1 MSGADGAA
9 SSNRDGN
16 GNRDANDGAADA
28 RYPESWPPS
37 HRFALLRML
46 HPGLGVKRWL
56 LLGAAGI
63 SLCSIGLAFLLRKL
77 FALGFPDFL
86 PSYLEGVFMLALGV
100 GVIALAVYGLYRS
113 VGPLV
118 LASRTIDGIADRI
131 YTRRSRE
138 KGPRVVVIGG
148 GTGLSRLLRGMKAHT
163 DNLTA
168 IVSVGDNGGSSGR
181 LREEL
186 GVPPPG
192 DFRNCLVA
200 LSDSEPLVQELF
212 QYRFDRGNGLR
223 GHSFGNLFIVAMT
236 DITQDFE
243 EALSHSSKVLAV
255 RGAIIP
261 ATAASLTLSA
271 VLKEG
276 AVVQGESQIGES
288 GGAVERLTIEPADAR
303 ASLSAVEAIRRSDVI
318 VLGPG
323 SLYTSVLPNLLVRG
337 ISDALR
343 NSDAL
348 KIYVCNVA
356 TQKGETDGYDVED
369 HLEAIQ
375 AHTFDSIVD
384 YVLANSRPIDFGD
397 RFLGDPVAGGG
408 RPVRHARIA
417 YRDVIDEAH
426 PVGHDPDALARSIME
441 LYNENS

>member
-1 MSGADGAA
+1 MSGAGDAA
-9 SSNRDGN
+9 PFDRPVSAGV
-16 GNRDANDGAADA
+16 GTA
-28 RYPESWPPS
+28 SWSPS
-37 HRFALLRML
+37 PRHAVLKLLY
-46 HPGLGVKRWL
+46 PGLGVKRWL
-56 LLGAAGI
+56 LLGATGI
-63 SLCSIGLAFLLRKL
+63 SLCSIGLAFLMRKL
-77 FALGFPDFL
+77 FSLGFPDFL
-86 PSYLEGVFMLALGV
+86 PLYLEGVFMLVLGV
-100 GVIALAVYGLYRS
+100 AVLALAVYGLYRS

-118 LASRTIDGIADRI
+118 LASKTIDGLADAI

-148 GTGLSRLLRGMKAHT
+148 GTGLSRLLRGMKAHS

-168 IVSVGDNGGSSGR
+168 VVSVGDNGGSSGR

-200 LSDSEPLVQELF
+200 LSDSEPLVRELF

-236 DITQDFE
+236 DITQNFE

-255 RGAIIP
+255 RGDIIP

-271 VLKEG
+271 ELKDG
-276 AVVQGESQIGES
+276 AVVHGESQIGES
-288 GGAVERLTIEPADAR
+288 GGAVERLMIEPADAR
-303 ASLSAVEAIRRSDVI
+303 ASLSAVDAIRDSDVV

-323 SLYTSVLPNLLVRG
+323 SLYTSVLPNLLVGG
-337 ISDALR
+337 ITEALKT
-343 NSDAL
+343 SESL

-356 TQKGETDGYDVED
+356 TQKGETDGYRVED

-375 AHTFDSIVD
+375 AHTFDNIVD
-384 YVLANSRPIDFGD
+384 YVIANSRPIDFGD
-397 RFLGDPVAGGG
+397 RFLGETVVSDG
-408 RPVRHARIA
+408 RPVRHAKIVF
-417 YRDVIDEAH
+417 RDVIDTAH
-426 PVGHDPDALARSIME
+426 PVGHDSANLARSIIE
-441 LYNENS
+441 LYNDNS

>member
-1 MSGADGAA
+1 MSGAGDAA
-9 SSNRDGN
+9 PLDRPVSAGV
-16 GNRDANDGAADA
+16 GTA
-28 RYPESWPPS
+28 SWSPS
-37 HRFALLRML
+37 PRHAVLKLLY
-46 HPGLGVKRWL
+46 PGLGVKRWL
-56 LLGAAGI
+56 LLGATGI
-63 SLCSIGLAFLLRKL
+63 SLCSIGLAFLMRKL
-77 FALGFPDFL
+77 FSLGFPDFL
-86 PSYLEGVFMLALGV
+86 PLYLEGVFMLALGV
-100 GVIALAVYGLYRS
+100 AVLALAVYGLYRS

-118 LASRTIDGIADRI
+118 LASKTIDGLADAI

-148 GTGLSRLLRGMKAHT
+148 GTGLSRLLRGMKAHS

-168 IVSVGDNGGSSGR
+168 VVSVGDNGGSSGR

-200 LSDSEPLVQELF
+200 LSDSEPLVRELF

-236 DITQDFE
+236 DITQNFE

-255 RGAIIP
+255 RGDIIP

-271 VLKEG
+271 ELKDG
-276 AVVQGESQIGES
+276 AVVHGESQIGES
-288 GGAVERLTIEPADAR
+288 GGAVERLMIEPADAR
-303 ASLSAVEAIRRSDVI
+303 ASLSAVDAIRDSDVV

-323 SLYTSVLPNLLVRG
+323 SLYTSVLPNLLVGG
-337 ISDALR
+337 ITEALKK
-343 NSDAL
+343 SESL

-356 TQKGETDGYDVED
+356 TQKGETDGYRVED

-375 AHTFDSIVD
+375 AHTFDNIVD
-384 YVLANSRPIDFGD
+384 YVIANSRPIDFGD
-397 RFLGDPVAGGG
+397 RFLGETVVSDG
-408 RPVRHARIA
+408 RPVRHAKIVF
-417 YRDVIDEAH
+417 RDVIDTAH
-426 PVGHDPDALARSIME
+426 PVGHDSANLARSIIE
-441 LYNENS
+441 LYNDNS

>member
-1 MSGADGAA
+1 MSGTGDAA
-9 SSNRDGN
+9 PFDRPVSAGV
-16 GNRDANDGAADA
+16 GTA
-28 RYPESWPPS
+28 SWSPS
-37 HRFALLRML
+37 PRHAVLKLLY
-46 HPGLGVKRWL
+46 PGLGVKRWL
-56 LLGAAGI
+56 LLGATGI
-63 SLCSIGLAFLLRKL
+63 SLCSIGLAFLMRKL
-77 FALGFPDFL
+77 FSLGFPDFL
-86 PSYLEGVFMLALGV
+86 PLYLEGVFMLVLGV
-100 GVIALAVYGLYRS
+100 AVLALAVYGLYRS

-118 LASRTIDGIADRI
+118 LASKTIDGLADAI

-148 GTGLSRLLRGMKAHT
+148 GTGLSRLLRGMKAHS

-168 IVSVGDNGGSSGR
+168 VVSVGDNGGSSGR

-200 LSDSEPLVQELF
+200 LSDSEPLVRELF

-236 DITQDFE
+236 DITQNFE

-255 RGAIIP
+255 RGDIIP

-271 VLKEG
+271 ELKDG
-276 AVVQGESQIGES
+276 AVVHGESQIGES
-288 GGAVERLTIEPADAR
+288 GGAVERLMIEPADAR
-303 ASLSAVEAIRRSDVI
+303 ASLSAVDAIRDSDVV

-323 SLYTSVLPNLLVRG
+323 SLYTSVLPNLLVGG
-337 ISDALR
+337 ITEALKK
-343 NSDAL
+343 SESL

-356 TQKGETDGYDVED
+356 TQKGETDGYRVED

-375 AHTFDSIVD
+375 AHTFDNIVD
-384 YVLANSRPIDFGD
+384 YVIANSRPIDFGD
-397 RFLGDPVAGGG
+397 RFLGETVVSDG
-408 RPVRHARIA
+408 RPVRHAKIVF
-417 YRDVIDEAH
+417 RDVIDTAH
-426 PVGHDPDALARSIME
+426 PVGHDSANLARSIIE
-441 LYNENS
+441 LYNDNS

>member
-1 MSGADGAA
+1 MSGAGDAAPFDRPVSAGVGAA
-9 SSNRDGN
+9 SWS
-16 GNRDANDGAADA
+16 
-28 RYPESWPPS
+28 PS
-37 HRFALLRML
+37 PRHAVLKLLY
-46 HPGLGVKRWL
+46 PGLGVKRWL
-56 LLGAAGI
+56 LLGATGI
-63 SLCSIGLAFLLRKL
+63 SLCSIGLAFLMRKL
-77 FALGFPDFL
+77 FSLGFPDFL
-86 PSYLEGVFMLALGV
+86 PLYLEGVFMLVLGV
-100 GVIALAVYGLYRS
+100 AVLALAVYGLYRS

-118 LASRTIDGIADRI
+118 LASKTIDGLADAI

-148 GTGLSRLLRGMKAHT
+148 GTGLSRLLRGMKAHS

-168 IVSVGDNGGSSGR
+168 VVSVGDNGGSSGR

-200 LSDSEPLVQELF
+200 LSDSEPLVRELF

-236 DITQDFE
+236 DITQNFE

-255 RGAIIP
+255 RGDIIP

-271 VLKEG
+271 ELKDG
-276 AVVQGESQIGES
+276 AVVHGESQIGES
-288 GGAVERLTIEPADAR
+288 GGAVERLMIEPADAR
-303 ASLSAVEAIRRSDVI
+303 ASLSAVDAIRDSDVV

-323 SLYTSVLPNLLVRG
+323 SLYTSVLPNLLVGG
-337 ISDALR
+337 ITEALKK
-343 NSDAL
+343 SESL

-356 TQKGETDGYDVED
+356 TQKGETDGYRVED

-375 AHTFDSIVD
+375 AHTFDNIVD
-384 YVLANSRPIDFGD
+384 YVIANSRPIDFGD
-397 RFLGDPVAGGG
+397 RFLGETVVSDG
-408 RPVRHARIA
+408 RPVRHAKIVF
-417 YRDVIDEAH
+417 RDVIDTAH
-426 PVGHDPDALARSIME
+426 PVGHDSANLARSIIE
-441 LYNENS
+441 LYNDNS